1 VGAAGG
7 AGQGGARALFTSQGA
22 VASKD
27 QGVNGEAARV
37 VARRGGAWDN
47 GGAQSDVPTC
57 PVHSRLI
64 LGPAASLPANT
75 MEQVSKLI

>member
-1 VGAAGG
+1 MGAAGG

-37 VARRGGAWDN
+37 VTRDRW
-47 GGAQSDVPTC
+47 
-57 PVHSRLI
+57 I
-64 LGPAASLPANT
+64 LAILEES
-75 MEQVSKLI
+75 